1 MANDTINQVTVAKI
15 TSVADPNREG
25 AMKARIVTED
35 ENSPSET
42 VYYTTPSYTPAN
54 GREHMKFTG
63 LTSMPGEGAFVIIC
77 WNDEDKKWYYLT
89 ALTGASNYARD
100 IPGEALIGGPFG
112 KFTNTYPTMETKN
125 PLESTYSHGLEPQKH
140 TLESPY
146 GGKFQIS
153 DSFNKE
159 DSQFYTKMQSMTEK
173 RVMANDVADFISIQN
188 EHGDGLKITGLKYN
202 EKGLAGPAPG
212 PRDAQLRAHY
222 NVSLESDSGSLDAT
236 VLGGYQLNVKNES
249 VNIPWTR
256 PLPADTKT
264 GELNVESYSNSVN
277 LRAFGKEFIMGGS
290 NGFAKGVFIDASD
303 FQGVV
308 QIKGGKGGVEV
319 WSNGDIDFNCAGNF
333 NVNAAGSINLKS
345 ASVKSIAYW
354 AAQAALPT
362 NAATPPY
369 PFTQGIPDPLPVIN
383 LNPIIDPGWKSTPTP
398 NNDML
403 WPIN

>member
-1 MANDTINQVTVAKI
+1 
-15 TSVADPNREG
+15 
-25 AMKARIVTED
+25 MKKV
-35 ENSPSET
+35 
-42 VYYTTPSYTPAN
+42 
-54 GREHMKFTG
+54 
-63 LTSMPGEGAFVIIC
+63 
-77 WNDEDKKWYYLT
+77 
-89 ALTGASNYARD
+89 
-100 IPGEALIGGPFG
+100 
-112 KFTNTYPTMETKN
+112 
-125 PLESTYSHGLEPQKH
+125 
-140 TLESPY
+140 
-146 GGKFQIS
+146 
-153 DSFNKE
+153 
-159 DSQFYTKMQSMTEK
+159 
-173 RVMANDVADFISIQN
+173 
-188 EHGDGLKITGLKYN
+188 
-202 EKGLAGPAPG
+202 APG

-345 ASVKSIAYW
+345 ASVKSISYW
-354 AAQAALPT
+354 ATQAGLPT
-362 NAATPPY
+362 NAASPPF
-369 PFTQGIPDPLPVIN
+369 PFTQGFPDPLPVIN
-383 LNPIIDPGWKSTPTP
+383 LNPII
-398 NNDML
+398 N
-403 WPIN
+403 